1 MTGPPIRGVW
11 PCYSHELV
19 NPNLIAGIGL
29 TRLRGYEQRPAPDG
43 VQSGCAH
50 VHACTDE
57 GYYVVSGTGAIELHD
72 AAQGFRSVPLA
83 PGHYVQFPPDTLH
96 RSVSTG
102 ALEVLAIMGNA
113 GLAEHGD
120 ARIYFGAEIDAQPEE
135 FARLV
140 GLTKTNGLAGALERR
155 DASVRAYMQ
164 LLALWA
170 NDREAYFA
178 ELARFIECHHR
189 AIANRHAEF
198 ESIVREGSGR
208 WVERG
213 LERIGGTVRAE
224 APLKAAPAQAE
235 QLLGMCGM
243 LEPVQMTSD
252 A

>member
-1 MTGPPIRGVW
+1 MTGRRIRGVSRR
-11 PCYSHELV
+11 YSSESL
-19 NPNLIAGIGL
+19 NPNLLGGIGL
-29 TRLRGYEQRPAPDG
+29 TRLRVYEQRTAPDG

-50 VHACTDE
+50 VHACTGE

-72 AAQGFRSVPLA
+72 AAHGFRSVPFA
-83 PGHYVQFPPDTLH
+83 PGDYVQFPPDTLH
-96 RSVSTG
+96 RSVSTD

-140 GLTKTNGLAGALERR
+140 ALTKTRGLAGALERR
-155 DASVRAYMQ
+155 DASVRAYMR

-178 ELARFIECHHR
+178 ELARFIACHHR
-189 AIANRHAEF
+189 AIAGRRAEF
-198 ESIVREGSGR
+198 ESIVREGPGR

-213 LERIGGTVRAE
+213 LERIRGAASAE
-224 APLKAAPAQAE
+224 SPLKAAPAQAE

-243 LEPVQMTSD
+243 LEPVQATSD